1 MAIAMLE
8 RINMIKYN
16 HLVSL
21 VSQLVEY
28 EDREPGVREEIKKAL
43 KKLIHSLNTKN
54 IKEIRTAVDKLSEKL
69 LK

>member
-1 MAIAMLE
+1 MLE